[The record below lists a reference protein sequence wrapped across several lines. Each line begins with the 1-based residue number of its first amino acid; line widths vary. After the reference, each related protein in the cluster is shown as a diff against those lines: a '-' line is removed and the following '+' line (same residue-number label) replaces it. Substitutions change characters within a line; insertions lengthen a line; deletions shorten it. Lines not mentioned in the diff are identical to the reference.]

1 MNVPP
6 QRPVQNRPLY
16 VVPRPTQKRRGC
28 LRNLPLVLFFLF
40 IVPIFW
46 CGLCL
51 VAYLVIPPPP
61 LDVMVLGVDA
71 RPGEGLLTR
80 TDSIVLVGLQPAR
93 LRVSMLS
100 IPRDLFI
107 DVPGYGLQRINAINV
122 LGEMEAEGRGPG
134 LLTEAIQQSFG
145 VSMDRYMRM
154 DFQGFVELID
164 AVGGVT
170 IDVERTVV
178 DDFYPTIDG
187 GTTSIRFEPGVQHMD
202 GERALQY
209 ARTRHGDDDY
219 QRAERQQQVISA
231 LSSKLLNPVNWPSV
245 ANVVSRSVDTNVSL
259 WDMALYAPTVV
270 LNAGRFEREVIDRD
284 FITAASDG
292 SAIPDYGA
300 LAPWVNERF
309 E

>member
-28 LRNLPLVLFFLF
+28 LRNLPLLLF
-40 IVPIFW
+40 ILFIIPIFL

-107 DVPGYGLQRINAINV
+107 D
-122 LGEMEAEGRGPG
+122 
-134 LLTEAIQQSFG
+134 
-145 VSMDRYMRM
+145 
-154 DFQGFVELID
+154 
-164 AVGGVT
+164 
-170 IDVERTVV
+170 
-178 DDFYPTIDG
+178 
-187 GTTSIRFEPGVQHMD
+187 
-202 GERALQY
+202 
-209 ARTRHGDDDY
+209 
-219 QRAERQQQVISA
+219 
-231 LSSKLLNPVNWPSV
+231 
-245 ANVVSRSVDTNVSL
+245 
-259 WDMALYAPTVV
+259 
-270 LNAGRFEREVIDRD
+270 
-284 FITAASDG
+284 
-292 SAIPDYGA
+292 
-300 LAPWVNERF
+300 
-309 E
+309 